1 MTFATGMIVQ
11 VEMHP
16 CLAHP
21 PKYIT
26 PQQNQHE
33 ANGALQKGCRTACQC
48 HAQQDHCRTDREQG
62 ERMPKPPRSTPQH
75 HRPARIPSRGHGTD
89 CGEVIGFERMAHSGK
104 ETQGDQR
111 ELHGRSSPSADTRQL
126 LADQHVDDPA
136 STEQAMHDHARAAHF
151 CRAPDNGCIAPCLG

>member
-1 MTFATGMIVQ
+1 MHQPDSQRFQGKFVGVRVLVAARIMGRPFTKMAMSMKMTFATGMIVQ

-33 ANGALQKGCRTACQC
+33 ANGALQKGCRAACQC

-62 ERMPKPPRSTPQH
+62 ERMP
-75 HRPARIPSRGHGTD
+75 
-89 CGEVIGFERMAHSGK
+89 
-104 ETQGDQR
+104 
-111 ELHGRSSPSADTRQL
+111 
-126 LADQHVDDPA
+126 
-136 STEQAMHDHARAAHF
+136 
-151 CRAPDNGCIAPCLG
+151 